1 MSHRYG
7 RASLQVPPQKI
18 ESFFTL
24 TAVPEKEVIAQ
35 LFGPIRSPPK
45 EGRTLV
51 EHSDRRHPISVQS
64 SLSPAVQFAVRDGK
78 QKVVGGGRVTSHR
91 QTLIGRLSI
100 LGLTGKEGY
109 LFFPPLS
116 ALGKSSIGR
125 TQRRLPSIRRKREH
139 FNQPQAAPEW
149 GREGNGLLLLQS
161 AMATTLGM
169 DEAAPGNYPS
179 ADPSIA
185 HL

>member
-1 MSHRYG
+1 M
-7 RASLQVPPQKI
+7 
-18 ESFFTL
+18 

-51 EHSDRRHPISVQS
+51 EHSDRLYPISVQS

-125 TQRRLPSIRRKREH
+125 TQRKASFHQTEKGTFQSASSCARMGTGGEW
-139 FNQPQAAPEW
+139 APPFTI
-149 GREGNGLLLLQS
+149 GDGDHLGNGRS
-161 AMATTLGM
+161 CTR
-169 DEAAPGNYPS
+169 E
-179 ADPSIA
+179 
-185 HL
+185 